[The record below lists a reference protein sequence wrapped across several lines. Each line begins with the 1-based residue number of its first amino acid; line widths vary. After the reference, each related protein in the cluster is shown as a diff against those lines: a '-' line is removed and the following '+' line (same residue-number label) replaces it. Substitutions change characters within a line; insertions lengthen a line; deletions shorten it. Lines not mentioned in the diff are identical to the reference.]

1 MKKYILMPVLAAL
14 SLAGTA
20 VQAQDFDNKPVVNVS
35 NDKEKLNFTIG
46 ARFMMDGA
54 YYHSDFTP
62 VKSGAAITDARI
74 RTSLSYEDW
83 YFYADFDFSKGKFSQ
98 KNIFLQYTL
107 QGMKGNHLFKAGY
120 YNNPATMANNTSRGS
135 LHFISRSAASNAL
148 STGRELG
155 LSYIFYNDHFFA
167 NQGVFAENKYNN
179 QIDGYQGV
187 SFGGRWIWRPVNND
201 DATFHVGATFR
212 YANIATGEAQGGNVL
227 KTSLDLGTSLETYTD
242 PTTEFVSATLPW
254 AKNVY
259 DVGAEF
265 LYKND
270 NFFARGEYMY
280 KYVTKER
287 DDEALFE
294 ANLGS
299 IDSWTTLES
308 WQAGNPLGANSFHGA
323 YVEAGYKI
331 FGNSYQYSNSDALL
345 KGLDGRSLE
354 VVARYSYVGLNDIR
368 SGEKYVLGRDQ
379 YYPEGL
385 LKDYPATSKSVG
397 GGNMHSAT
405 LGVNYAFNKFAQ
417 VMLSYTYNR
426 LDRDKYPSDKNFHVL
441 QARLMFQF

>member
-1 MKKYILMPVLAAL
+1 M
-14 SLAGTA
+14 
-20 VQAQDFDNKPVVNVS
+20 
-35 NDKEKLNFTIG
+35 
-46 ARFMMDGA
+46 
-54 YYHSDFTP
+54 
-62 VKSGAAITDARI
+62 
-74 RTSLSYEDW
+74 
-83 YFYADFDFSKGKFSQ
+83 
-98 KNIFLQYTL
+98 
-107 QGMKGNHLFKAGY
+107 
-120 YNNPATMANNTSRGS
+120 
-135 LHFISRSAASNAL
+135 
-148 STGRELG
+148 
-155 LSYIFYNDHFFA
+155 
-167 NQGVFAENKYNN
+167 
-179 QIDGYQGV
+179 
-187 SFGGRWIWRPVNND
+187 
-201 DATFHVGATFR
+201 
-212 YANIATGEAQGGNVL
+212 
-227 KTSLDLGTSLETYTD
+227 GTSLETYTD